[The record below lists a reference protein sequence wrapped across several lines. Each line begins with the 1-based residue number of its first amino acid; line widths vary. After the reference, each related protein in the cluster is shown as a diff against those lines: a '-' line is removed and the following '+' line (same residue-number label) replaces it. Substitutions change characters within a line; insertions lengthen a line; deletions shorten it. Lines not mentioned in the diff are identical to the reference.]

1 MRYRKLTQRSGA
13 GIRGIVATLGLT
25 CVLTA
30 AACGAT
36 SSGATSSGGSSSS
49 GSTTLQVWLGGTLTT
64 STPGS
69 TYRDWV
75 NAVIAQFRQQ
85 HPKDQVSITLLP
97 ANNDQLAAKVE
108 SAFAAHSVPDVM
120 MLYTGAYT
128 TAYEQGLQPLNKDV
142 DSTSGFYN
150 SISGWNLSCKNL
162 NCNNGQGTI
171 LGIPNDLEA
180 FFLFYN
186 KKLFAQAGLSGP
198 PTSWSDLLSDC
209 AKLKAKNIVPM
220 TYGDLEGYTTVNY
233 WDENLASYIN
243 QPQMLSVLSGKLPLT
258 SSTITAAL
266 TPIEQLKTSG
276 CAQSNASTEDQNAAF
291 SGFSAGKTAMVE
303 MAPSLLAQF
312 EKGVGAS
319 NLGVTIIPGT
329 GPLGTK
335 VASNS
340 NDNWVIPAQ
349 SKNQTLAWDFI
360 KDATDPAMGTLWGKD
375 IGSPPANVAAA
386 SKIADPLLRYMAE
399 KIDNADNIYEMDSVL
414 PNGVALYL
422 YKELNLFFAG
432 QTSAKQVMSLTES
445 QLSQALAQ
453 SSG

>member
-1 MRYRKLTQRSGA
+1 MPYRKLDLRSGSFR
-13 GIRGIVATLGLT
+13 RGVAVSLGLT
-25 CVLTA
+25 CALA
-30 AACGAT
+30 LSAC
-36 SSGATSSGGSSSS
+36 GGSSSGGGGSSS
-49 GSTTLQVWLGGTLTT
+49 GGGTTLQIWLGGTLTT

-75 NAVIAQFRQQ
+75 NAVTAQFRQQ
-85 HPKDQVSITLLP
+85 HPKARVNITLLP

-128 TAYEQGLQPLNKDV
+128 TAYQQGLLPLNKDV
-142 DSTSGFYN
+142 NATPGFYK
-150 SISGWNLSCKNL
+150 SISGWNLSCEKL
-162 NCNNGQGTI
+162 NCDNGQGTI
-171 LGIPNDLEA
+171 LGVPNDLEA

-186 KKLFAQAGLSGP
+186 KKLFARAGLSGA

-209 AKLKAKNIVPM
+209 AKLKAKDIVPM

-243 QPQMLSVLSGKLPLT
+243 QSQMLSVLSGKLPLT
-258 SSTITAAL
+258 NSAITSAL
-266 TPIEQLKTSG
+266 APIEQLKTSG

-291 SGFSAGKTAMVE
+291 NGFSAGKTAMVE
-303 MAPSLLAQF
+303 MAPSLLTQF

-360 KDATDPAMGTLWGKD
+360 KDATDPGMGALWGKD
-375 IGSPPANVAAA
+375 IGSPPASVAAA
-386 SKIADPLLRYMAE
+386 GQIADPLLRYMAG
-399 KIDNADNIYEMDSVL
+399 KIDNANNIYEMDSVL

-432 QTSAKQVMSLTES
+432 QTSAKQVMSRTQS
-445 QLSQALAQ
+445 QLTQALAQ

>member
-1 MRYRKLTQRSGA
+1 MPYRKLKLRSGVVR
-13 GIRGIVATLGLT
+13 RGVVTTLGLT
-25 CVLTA
+25 CALIL
-30 AACGAT
+30 AACG
-36 SSGATSSGGSSSS
+36 SSSGGGSAS

-69 TYRDWV
+69 AYRSWV
-75 NAVIAQFRQQ
+75 NTVISTFKKQ
-85 HPKDQVSITLLP
+85 HPGDSVNITLLP

-108 SAFAAHSVPDVM
+108 SAFASHSVPDVM

-128 TAYEQGLQPLNKDV
+128 TAYQQGLLPLNSFVKA
-142 DSTSGFYN
+142 TPGFYN
-150 SISGWNLSCKNL
+150 SISGWNLSCGNL
-162 NCNNGQGTI
+162 NCKNGSGTI
-171 LGIPNDLEA
+171 LGVPNDLEA

-186 KKLFAQAGLSGP
+186 KKLFAQAGISGA
-198 PTSWSDLLSDC
+198 PTTWSGLMSDC

-243 QPQMLSVLSGKLPLT
+243 QSQMLAVLDGHMKLTDPPFV
-258 SSTITAAL
+258 SAL
-266 TPIEQLKTSG
+266 NAVEQFRTNG

-291 SGFSAGKTAMVE
+291 GSFSAGKTGMVE

-312 EKGVGAS
+312 ESGIGAS
-319 NLGVTIIPGT
+319 NLGVTVIPGT
-329 GPLGTK
+329 GPLGTH

-349 SKNQTLAWDFI
+349 SKNAALAWDFI
-360 KDATDPAMGTLWGKD
+360 KDATDPAMGELWGKD
-375 IGSPPANVAAA
+375 VGSPPANIAAA
-386 SKIADPLLRYMAE
+386 SKIADPLLRYMADQ
-399 KIDNADNIYEMDSVL
+399 IDNANNIYEMDSVL

-432 QTSAKQVMSLTES
+432 QTSAQQVMNLTES
-445 QLSQALAQ
+445 QLS
-453 SSG
+453 SSLSQNSG

>member
-1 MRYRKLTQRSGA
+1 MRYGKHNLRSGA
-13 GIRGIVATLGLT
+13 VRRGRAATLGLT
-25 CVLTA
+25 CALTL
-30 AACGAT
+30 AACG
-36 SSGATSSGGSSSS
+36 GSSGGGSAS
-49 GSTTLQVWLGGTLTT
+49 GSTTIQVWLGGTLTT

-69 TYRDWV
+69 LYRSWV
-75 NAVIAQFRQQ
+75 NAVIAEFKQQ
-85 HPKDQVSITLLP
+85 HPKDQVNITLLP

-128 TAYEQGLQPLNKDV
+128 TAYQQGLLPLNKDV
-142 DSTSGFYN
+142 DSTPSFYN
-150 SISGWNLSCKNL
+150 SISGWNLSCTHL
-162 NCNNGQGTI
+162 NCKNGSGTI
-171 LGIPNDLEA
+171 LGVPNDLEA

-186 KKLFAQAGLSGP
+186 KKLFAQAGISGAP
-198 PTSWSDLLSDC
+198 ATWSDLLSDC

-243 QPQMLSVLSGKLPLT
+243 QSQMLSVLAGHMPLT
-258 SSTITAAL
+258 NSAIVDAL
-266 TPIEQLKTSG
+266 KPIEQFKTNG

-291 SGFSAGKTAMVE
+291 NAFSAGKTGMVE

-312 EKGVGAS
+312 EHGIGAS

-329 GPLGTK
+329 GPLGTH

-349 SKNQTLAWDFI
+349 SKNQALAWDFI
-360 KDATDPAMGTLWGKD
+360 KDATDPAMGELWGKD

-386 SKIADPLLRYMAE
+386 SKIADPLLRYMAGQ
-399 KIDNADNIYEMDSVL
+399 IDNANNIYEMDSVL

-432 QTSAKQVMSLTES
+432 QTSAQQVMNLTES
-445 QLSQALAQ
+445 QLTQSLSS

>member
-1 MRYRKLTQRSGA
+1 MRYGKHNLRSGPVR
-13 GIRGIVATLGLT
+13 RGVAAALGLT
-25 CVLTA
+25 CALA
-30 AACGAT
+30 LAAC
-36 SSGATSSGGSSSS
+36 GGSSSGGGGSTS

-69 TYRDWV
+69 LYRSWV
-75 NAVIAQFRQQ
+75 NAVIAEFKQQ
-85 HPKDQVSITLLP
+85 HPKDQVNITLLP

-128 TAYEQGLQPLNKDV
+128 TAYEQGLEPLNKDV

-150 SISGWNLSCKNL
+150 SISGWNLSCKSL
-162 NCNNGQGTI
+162 NCDNGQGTI
-171 LGIPNDLEA
+171 LGVPNDLEA

-243 QPQMLSVLSGKLPLT
+243 QAQMLSVLSGKLPLT
-258 SSTITAAL
+258 NSAITAAL

-291 SGFSAGKTAMVE
+291 NGFSAGKTAMVE
-303 MAPSLLAQF
+303 MAPSLLSQF
-312 EKGVGAS
+312 EKGVGS

-349 SKNQTLAWDFI
+349 SKNQALAWDFI

-375 IGSPPANVAAA
+375 IGSPPANIAAA
-386 SKIADPLLRYMAE
+386 SKIADPLLRYMAGQ
-399 KIDNADNIYEMDSVL
+399 IDNADNIYEMDSVL

-432 QTSAKQVMSLTES
+432 QTSAKQVMNLTES
-445 QLSQALAQ
+445 QLTQALAQ